1 MLRERDLFNIG
12 VFRNCVISDNKEIR
26 NLLANLC
33 RLALRGPNRDIANPF
48 DVLIR
53 ATRFHQQFRV
63 SVNSLQAR
71 S

>member
-1 MLRERDLFNIG
+1 MRGRDLFDIG
-12 VFRNCVISDNKEIR
+12 VFRNCVISDKEEIR

-33 RLALRGPNRDIANPF
+33 RLALRGPDRDIANPF

-53 ATRFHQQFRV
+53 ATRVHQQFRV
-63 SVNSLQAR
+63 SLNSLQAR